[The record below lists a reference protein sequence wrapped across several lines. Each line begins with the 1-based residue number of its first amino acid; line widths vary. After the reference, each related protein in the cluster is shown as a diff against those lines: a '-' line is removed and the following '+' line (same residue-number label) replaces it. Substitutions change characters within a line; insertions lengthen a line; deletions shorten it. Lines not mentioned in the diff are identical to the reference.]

1 MTSDRRVLIAL
12 KRPPGY
18 EDVHAELV
26 IEDAMNQDWPLE
38 LLRDEGS
45 AVIVAVDRPEG
56 YERTAAVEVAKD
68 AVKETWPA
76 WSLLKRDKAVG
87 Q

>member
-1 MTSDRRVLIAL
+1 M

-26 IEDAMNQDWPLE
+26 IEDAINQHWPLE
-38 LLRDEGS
+38 FLRDEG
-45 AVIVAVDRPEG
+45 ATVVIAVDRPEG
-56 YERTAAVEVAKD
+56 YERTAAIEVAKD

-76 WSLLKRDKAVG
+76 WSLLKRGKTAG